1 MERSVLQ
8 AKQDAQEQRQH
19 KDWLS
24 FRGPLIAIDEHAM
37 DSKTVEEVTTNKLA
51 WQVSG
56 LINDRQGLKAMF
68 MGLVC
73 EYLHSLV
80 YFLVFLNIYF

>member
-1 MERSVLQ
+1 MLQ

-56 LINDRQGLKAMF
+56 LINDRQGLKSYVLLI
-68 MGLVC
+68 GLVC
-73 EYLHSLV
+73 EYLHYVV
-80 YFLVFLNIYF
+80 YFLVFLNIHF